1 MIDKMEK
8 ALVNVRNQKPLILCL
23 TNFVTVE
30 FVANS
35 LLSTGAA
42 PIMSACEDE
51 IEELVKMA
59 SALYINIGTLDQ
71 NFILLAKKAIEIS
84 KKYNKPIIF
93 DPVGSGATNIRTE
106 ISKFI
111 LPFSNFIRGNSSEI
125 ISLAGNTHTTYGVE
139 ANNTTDE
146 AASIAKRLSLQNN
159 SVVIVS
165 GPVDFITDG
174 NKSIKVPFG
183 SPLMQMVTGMGCS
196 LTAVIAA
203 FWSVLEDPFES
214 AVIATHYFAFCG
226 EIASKKQQSIGS
238 FKINFL
244 DQLHNPDFGLM
255 RDLYDS
261 RR

>member
-8 ALVNVRNQKPLILCL
+8 ALANVRSQKPLILCL

-35 LLSTGAA
+35 LLSIGAA

-51 IEELVKMA
+51 ASELVKMA
-59 SALYINIGTLDQ
+59 SALYINMGTLDH
-71 NFILLAKKAIEIS
+71 NFIVLAKKAIEIA
-84 KKYNKPIIF
+84 KENNKPVIF
-93 DPVGSGATNIRTE
+93 DPVGSGATTIRTE
-106 ISKFI
+106 ISKSIF
-111 LPFSNFIRGNSSEI
+111 PFAKFIRGNSSEI
-125 ISLAGNTHTTYGVE
+125 ISLFDNTHTTYGVE

-159 SVVIVS
+159 AVVIVS

-174 NKSIKVPFG
+174 NKSIEVPFG

-196 LTAVIAA
+196 LTAVIAVFQSA
-203 FWSVLEDPFES
+203 LEDPFES
-214 AVIATHYFAFCG
+214 AVIAAHYFALCG
-226 EIASKKQQSIGS
+226 EIASKQQSLGA
-238 FKINFL
+238 FKIAFL
-244 DQLHNPDFGLM
+244 DQLHNPDFALM

>member
-8 ALVNVRNQKPLILCL
+8 ALAKVRSKNPLILCL

-35 LLSTGAA
+35 LLSISAA
-42 PIMSACEDE
+42 PIMSTCEDE

-59 SALYINIGTLDQ
+59 SALYINIGTLDHD
-71 NFILLAKKAIEIS
+71 FIALAKKAIEIA
-84 KKYNKPIIF
+84 KEHNKPLIF
-93 DPVGSGATNIRTE
+93 DPVGSSATIIRTE
-106 ISKFI
+106 TSKFI

-146 AASIAKRLSLQNN
+146 AVSIAKRLSLQNN
-159 SVVIVS
+159 AVVIVS
-165 GPVDFITDG
+165 GSVDFITDG
-174 NKSIKVPFG
+174 NKSIEVPFG

-203 FWSVLEDPFES
+203 FVSVVEDPFES
-214 AVIATHYFAFCG
+214 AVIAAHYFAICG
-226 EIASKKQQSIGS
+226 EIASKKQQSIGT
-238 FKINFL
+238 FKVAFL
-244 DQLHNPDFGLM
+244 DQLHDPDFALM

>member
-1 MIDKMEK
+1 MIDKIEK
-8 ALVNVRNQKPLILCL
+8 ALANVRSKKPLILCL

-35 LLSTGAA
+35 VLSIGAA
-42 PIMSACEDE
+42 PIMSACDDE

-59 SALYINIGTLDQ
+59 SALYINIGTLDHD
-71 NFILLAKKAIEIS
+71 FIELAKKAIEIC
-84 KKYNKPIIF
+84 KKHKKPIIF
-93 DPVGSGATNIRTE
+93 DPVGSGATSIRTE
-106 ISKFI
+106 ISKSIF
-111 LPFSNFIRGNSSEI
+111 PFSNFIRGNSSEI
-125 ISLAGNTHTTYGVE
+125 ISIAGNTHTTYGVE

-146 AASIAKRLSLQNN
+146 AASIAKLLSLQNKA
-159 SVVIVS
+159 VVIVS

-174 NKSIKVPFG
+174 NKSIEVPFG

-203 FWSVLEDPFES
+203 FVSVVEDPFES
-214 AVIATHYFAFCG
+214 AVIAAHYFALCG
-226 EIASKKQQSIGS
+226 ELAAAKHQSIGT
-238 FKINFL
+238 FKVAFL
-244 DQLHNPDFGLM
+244 DQLHNPDFALM